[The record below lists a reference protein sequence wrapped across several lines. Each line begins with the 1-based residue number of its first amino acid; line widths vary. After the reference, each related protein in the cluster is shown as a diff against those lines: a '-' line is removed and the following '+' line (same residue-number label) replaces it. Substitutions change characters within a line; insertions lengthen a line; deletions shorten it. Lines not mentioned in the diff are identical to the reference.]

1 MLILIFGPFLG
12 TYADDAEI
20 RNTPTPIPK
29 CGSLLQPGLE
39 FALQQGF
46 GPGGFPGG
54 PYGGGPGGHMG
65 PYGGGPGVA
74 GIPGHVGNFGG
85 NFGRGGFVP
94 RGGRGGPG
102 AMGFGPG
109 QFGGRGGF
117 NPAMAGGRGGLG
129 KKKVYKCF
137 PLKSLQLPL

>member
-1 MLILIFGPFLG
+1 
-12 TYADDAEI
+12 
-20 RNTPTPIPK
+20 
-29 CGSLLQPGLE
+29 
-39 FALQQGF
+39 
-46 GPGGFPGG
+46 
-54 PYGGGPGGHMG
+54 MG

-102 AMGFGPG
+102 VMGFGPG

-129 KKKVYKCF
+129 KNKVHVQLFSFKKSTTATLNNDESHTC
-137 PLKSLQLPL
+137 